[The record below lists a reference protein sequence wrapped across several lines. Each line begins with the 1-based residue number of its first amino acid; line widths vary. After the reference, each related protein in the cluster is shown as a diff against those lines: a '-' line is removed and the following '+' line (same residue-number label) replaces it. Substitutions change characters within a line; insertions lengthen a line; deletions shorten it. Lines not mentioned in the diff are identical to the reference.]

1 VAGWLQRNNT
11 EELGVRT
18 AQVLDQFPA
27 LRTRL
32 EEPAGNLSGGEQ
44 QMLAL
49 GMAFLGR
56 PRLLLID
63 ELSLGLAPT
72 IVAQLLPM
80 IATIRDHGTTV
91 IIVEQSV
98 NLALT
103 IAETAYFMEKGEI
116 RFHGPTAQLLAR
128 PDILRSVFLE
138 GVGAGTPASSRP
150 EMREPGADQALRSE
164 ARSPANASVQA
175 RPQAGDHDG
184 AAAEAAAAAI
194 QVVDVRVRFGGIE
207 AVGGASLS
215 AAPGE
220 IVGIIGP
227 NGAGKTT
234 LLDVIS
240 GFIAADAGQV
250 LLGGRDLTGLGPD
263 QRARLGLGRSFQDA
277 LLFPALTV
285 EETIA
290 VALERWVA
298 VKDAVNPALHL
309 PAAFDSEQAVRKRVT
324 ELIDMLGLEATR
336 TKFVHELS
344 TGVRRVVDLACVVAH
359 SPSVVLLDEPS
370 SGIAQRESEALAP
383 LLLRL
388 RDELG
393 AALLLVEH
401 DMPLITAVADRLVA
415 LDRGLVIAAGPPGAV
430 LRDPVVISCYLGDNT
445 AAIGRSGALQT

>member
-1 VAGWLQRNNT
+1 
-11 EELGVRT
+11 
-18 AQVLDQFPA
+18 
-27 LRTRL
+27 
-32 EEPAGNLSGGEQ
+32 
-44 QMLAL
+44 
-49 GMAFLGR
+49 
-56 PRLLLID
+56 
-63 ELSLGLAPT
+63 
-72 IVAQLLPM
+72 
-80 IATIRDHGTTV
+80 
-91 IIVEQSV
+91 
-98 NLALT
+98 
-103 IAETAYFMEKGEI
+103 
-116 RFHGPTAQLLAR
+116 LLAR

-138 GVGAGTPASSRP
+138 GVGAGTRASSRP
-150 EMREPGADQALRSE
+150 ETREPGTDQDFRSG
-164 ARSPANASVQA
+164 ARSPADVSVRA
-175 RPQAGDHDG
+175 RPQAGDGDG

-250 LLGGRDLTGLGPD
+250 LLRGRDLAGLGPD

-393 AALLLVEH
+393 ATVLLIEH

-415 LDRGLVIAAGPPGAV
+415 LDRGLVIAAGPPAAV
-430 LRDPVVISCYLGDNT
+430 LRDPVVISSYLGDNA

>member
-1 VAGWLQRNNT
+1 MPN
-11 EELGVRT
+11 
-18 AQVLDQFPA
+18 
-27 LRTRL
+27 
-32 EEPAGNLSGGEQ
+32 
-44 QMLAL
+44 AL
-49 GMAFLGR
+49 GF
-56 PRLLLID
+56 
-63 ELSLGLAPT
+63 
-72 IVAQLLPM
+72 
-80 IATIRDHGTTV
+80 
-91 IIVEQSV
+91 
-98 NLALT
+98 
-103 IAETAYFMEKGEI
+103 
-116 RFHGPTAQLLAR
+116 
-128 PDILRSVFLE
+128 
-138 GVGAGTPASSRP
+138 
-150 EMREPGADQALRSE
+150 PGH
-164 ARSPANASVQA
+164 P
-175 RPQAGDHDG
+175 
-184 AAAEAAAAAI
+184 
-194 QVVDVRVRFGGIE
+194 
-207 AVGGASLS
+207 LS
-215 AAPGE
+215 ATPGE

-240 GFIAADAGQV
+240 GFIAADAGRM
-250 LLGGRDLTGLGPD
+250 LLSGRDLTGLGPD
-263 QRARLGLGRSFQDA
+263 RRARLGLGRSFQDA

-336 TKFVHELS
+336 TKFVRELS

-393 AALLLVEH
+393 ATLLLIEH

-415 LDRGLVIAAGPPGAV
+415 LDRGLVIAAGPPAAV
-430 LRDPVVISCYLGDNT
+430 LRDPVVISSYLGENT
-445 AAIGRSGALQT
+445 AAIGRSANSAKRSRGPRPPNSSRMRCSMSLNGRGGTWSWSPSSSWRNSRGRKLVMMLMSWPTLMKRPRSLMIAASMRRALRRCLASVTRSSEAGLRKRRVAASAT